1 MSEEQ
6 PQYQVLAEL
15 LRNDLYSFV
24 CKVFETLHPGEP
36 FIPAKHVEAICWLL
50 EQVAGGAHSYPA
62 TDLAYAR

>member
-1 MSEEQ
+1 
-6 PQYQVLAEL
+6 
-15 LRNDLYSFV
+15 
-24 CKVFETLHPGEP
+24 LHPGEP